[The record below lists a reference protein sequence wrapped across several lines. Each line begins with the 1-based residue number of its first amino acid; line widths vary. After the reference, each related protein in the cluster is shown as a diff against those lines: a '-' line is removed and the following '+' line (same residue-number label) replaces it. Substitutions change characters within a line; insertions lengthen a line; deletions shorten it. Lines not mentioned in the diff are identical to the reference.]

1 MSSAPQVVILGV
13 GNVLMSDEG
22 LGVHAV
28 MALEQGYDFPAHVR
42 CVDGGTSTQELLGDL
57 EDLDHL
63 IVLDAVNSNSPPG
76 TMIRLE
82 DAEVPQAFTTKFS
95 PHQVGIAD
103 LLAMLTFTGHAPKH
117 VLVLGV
123 EPAVLQLGMTLS
135 PVVATRVP
143 QLVTQV
149 LAELKKLGIVPTS
162 AGVHRPHGMDGLAG
176 LSEAR

>member
-1 MSSAPQVVILGV
+1 MALQVVILGV

-28 MALEQGYDFPAHVR
+28 MALEQGYDFAPNVR

-57 EDLDHL
+57 EDLDQL
-63 IVLDAVNSNSPPG
+63 IVLDAVNSHSPPG
-76 TMIRLE
+76 TMVRLE
-82 DAEVPQAFTTKFS
+82 GAEVPQAFTTKFS

-103 LLAMLTFTGHAPKH
+103 LLAMLTFTGHAPKR

-135 PVVATRVP
+135 PVVAARIP
-143 QLVTQV
+143 ELCTQV
-149 LAELKKLGIVPTS
+149 LAELGKLGLSPTP
-162 AGVHRPHGMDGLAG
+162 AALHRPHGMDGLAG
-176 LSEAR
+176 LCEAS